1 MKLSN
6 TNKRILMICV
16 MAILLV
22 SMLSV
27 TAFAESGDVAEVDV
41 MISLLHVQAL
51 RRWMIWHVL
60 SEDKKRCR
68 RFLKLSVCRQKH

>member
-27 TAFAESGDVAEVDV
+27 TAFAESGDVAGAVE
-41 MISLLHVQAL
+41 STWNAA
-51 RRWMIWHVL
+51 
-60 SEDKKRCR
+60 
-68 RFLKLSVCRQKH
+68 